1 MTARN
6 RPIVTCASC
15 GRHRPHKA
23 RGLCSACHQ
32 RHSTHGGLE
41 QYPRSRYPTGRVWIP
56 TSRYGRR
63 MLQRYQE
70 LAAVRPP
77 LSKKHIAFE
86 LGVSVRQVERYA
98 AALAALGSREP
109 ASA

>member
-1 MTARN
+1 
-6 RPIVTCASC
+6 
-15 GRHRPHKA
+15 
-23 RGLCSACHQ
+23 
-32 RHSTHGGLE
+32 
-41 QYPRSRYPTGRVWIP
+41 
-56 TSRYGRR
+56 

-77 LSKKHIAFE
+77 LSKKRIAFE

-98 AALAALGSREP
+98 AALAALASREP